1 MDNFLKLKKLL
12 GKTDNEINM
21 LDGKSEQPKPKGSEV
36 LTEMLKPNDS
46 VEQNNDSAKIEAEEP
61 SMFDSAKDLISK
73 LAAKKREIAEGA
85 NPLQQEFLKKQQ
97 DLMLQNVGGDVKRG
111 LSAQYKYDDSLSPEE
126 NKKMELAQR
135 LEQSNDIAEGMA
147 GMVGSVSPI
156 NKAPPMRHL
165 GSAGPRGKM
174 MKDYGDKIVPRSA
187 IEAQIEREQVLAAR
201 EAERRAEKL
210 GEVAPVKKRFSTQAE
225 IDAAEARISQITD
238 KVTKDRET
246 KDLVRL
252 INDSNKRG
260 GKLK

>member
-12 GKTDNEINM
+12 GKTDNEIGM
-21 LDGKSEQPKPKGSEV
+21 LDGKSEQPKPKGSEI
-36 LTEMLKPNDS
+36 LTEMLKPSDT
-46 VEQNNDSAKIEAEEP
+46 VEEP
-61 SMFDSAKDLISK
+61 KESDKVESSMFDSAKDMISK
-73 LAAKKREIAEGA
+73 LAAKRREIAEGA
-85 NPLQQEFLKKQQ
+85 NPMQQEYLKKQQ
-97 DLMLQNVGGDVKRG
+97 DLMLQNVGGDLNRG

-147 GMVGSVSPI
+147 GMVGSVRPI

-210 GEVAPVKKRFSTQAE
+210 GEVAPVKKRFATQAE
-225 IDAAEARISQITD
+225 IDAAEARISQIAD

-246 KDLVRL
+246 KDLVKL

-260 GKLK
+260 GKVK